1 MGDTPELT
9 SRKGSLG
16 NIELSRFSDINDE
29 KPSGRYTPD
38 ILAGVYRG
46 IRKLPSVKLSR
57 SPSRLNLK
65 NSSNSLHSATSSTS
79 SVQAP
84 SELQNPQHVRNL
96 TLQYSLA
103 KPLPKSPPC
112 RDSISPHDST
122 SPNLPSVPEGEIT
135 DLRFPDPSPST
146 SPLPTPPPKPEGYS
160 YLDSRPSTMESASGS
175 QAQYP
180 YGGHETN
187 NSMGSVSS
195 ARYDSQDP
203 NNDLKPRGNG
213 SSSGGP
219 SPNVA
224 QGRSNPVGGPSN
236 GPSTHLDRKSVV

>member
-122 SPNLPSVPEGEIT
+122 SPNLPSVPEG
-135 DLRFPDPSPST
+135 R
-146 SPLPTPPPKPEGYS
+146 
-160 YLDSRPSTMESASGS
+160 S
-175 QAQYP
+175 Q
-180 YGGHETN
+180 T
-187 NSMGSVSS
+187 
-195 ARYDSQDP
+195 
-203 NNDLKPRGNG
+203 
-213 SSSGGP
+213 
-219 SPNVA
+219 
-224 QGRSNPVGGPSN
+224 
-236 GPSTHLDRKSVV
+236 